1 MNEYSQFRMI
11 LVRRIWAEQTQFSRS
26 VMNSQNYKDYFYFVK
41 RTVIYIVFLL
51 IIMPNSLLAKEGD
64 DPESEY
70 KAYFIYTFSKY
81 VEWEDFGADSTFIIG
96 VIGNSNMAPYLER
109 IADVKSIKGK
119 KIIIQRWQQT
129 NDIGVCHMLFI
140 PRSQK
145 DQLNEIRKKT
155 EGMPILTIGDTKG
168 FAKKGVHINLLILR
182 DRIGFE
188 VNMTTIDDTTLKV
201 SSQLLK
207 LATSVY

>member
-1 MNEYSQFRMI
+1 MNFQYYNGYPR
-11 LVRRIWAEQTQFSRS
+11 VGKRIVSF
-26 VMNSQNYKDYFYFVK
+26 
-41 RTVIYIVFLL
+41 IVFLF
-51 IIMPNSLLAKEGD
+51 IITSTSLLAADGD

-81 VEWEDFGADSTFIIG
+81 VEWEDLDADSTFIIG
-96 VIGNSNMAPYLER
+96 VIGNSNLVPYLER
-109 IADVKSIKGK
+109 IAEVKSIKGK
-119 KIIIQRWQQT
+119 KITIRRWQQA
-129 NDIGVCHMLFI
+129 NNIGVCHILFI
-140 PRSQK
+140 ARSQK

-155 EGMPILTIGDTKG
+155 EGRPILTVGDTKG
-168 FAKKGVHINLLILR
+168 FAQKGVCINLINIR

-207 LATSVY
+207 LANSVY

>member
-1 MNEYSQFRMI
+1 
-11 LVRRIWAEQTQFSRS
+11 
-26 VMNSQNYKDYFYFVK
+26 MNSQNFNSYFWIVK
-41 RTVIYIVFLL
+41 RIVSFIVFLF
-51 IIMPNSLLAKEGD
+51 IITSSSLLAADGD

-81 VEWEDFGADSTFIIG
+81 VEWEDLDADSTFIIG
-96 VIGNSNMAPYLER
+96 VIGNSNLAPYLER
-109 IADVKSIKGK
+109 IAEVKSIKGK
-119 KIIIQRWQQT
+119 KIIIRRWPRT
-129 NDIGVCHMLFI
+129 SDIGECHMLFI

-145 DQLNEIRKKT
+145 DHLDEIRKKT
-155 EGMPILTIGDTKG
+155 EGKPILTVGDTKG
-168 FAKKGVHINLLILR
+168 FAQKGVCINLINIR

-207 LATSVY
+207 LANSVF

>member
-1 MNEYSQFRMI
+1 MKRSCTI
-11 LVRRIWAEQTQFSRS
+11 LGRIVS
-26 VMNSQNYKDYFYFVK
+26 
-41 RTVIYIVFLL
+41 IIVFLL
-51 IIMPNSLLAKEGD
+51 IISSGFLLAANGD
-64 DPESEY
+64 DTESEY

-81 VEWEDFGADSTFIIG
+81 VEWEDLDADSTFIIG
-96 VIGNSNMAPYLER
+96 VIGNSNLVPYLER
-109 IADVKSIKGK
+109 IAEVKSIKGK
-119 KIIIQRWQQT
+119 KITIQSWQQT
-129 NDIGVCHMLFI
+129 NDIGVCHILFI

-155 EGMPILTIGDTKG
+155 EGRPILTVGDTKG
-168 FAKKGVHINLLILR
+168 FAQKGVCINLINIR

-207 LATSVY
+207 LANSVF

>member
-1 MNEYSQFRMI
+1 MKRSCTI
-11 LVRRIWAEQTQFSRS
+11 LGRIVS
-26 VMNSQNYKDYFYFVK
+26 
-41 RTVIYIVFLL
+41 IIVFLF
-51 IIMPNSLLAKEGD
+51 IITFSSLLAADGD

-81 VEWEDFGADSTFIIG
+81 VEWEDLDADSTFIIG
-96 VIGNSNMAPYLER
+96 VIGNSNLVPYLER
-109 IADVKSIKGK
+109 IAEVKSIKGK
-119 KIIIQRWQQT
+119 KITIRRWRQA
-129 NDIGVCHMLFI
+129 NNIGVCHILFI

-155 EGMPILTIGDTKG
+155 EGRPILTIGDTKG
-168 FAKKGVHINLLILR
+168 FAQKGVCINLINIR

-207 LATSVY
+207 LANSVY

>member
-1 MNEYSQFRMI
+1 MNFQYHIGYLWIVERIVSII
-11 LVRRIWAEQTQFSRS
+11 L
-26 VMNSQNYKDYFYFVK
+26 
-41 RTVIYIVFLL
+41 FLFIL
-51 IIMPNSLLAKEGD
+51 TSTSLSAADGD

-81 VEWEDFGADSTFIIG
+81 VQWEDLGTDSTFIIG
-96 VIGNSNMAPYLER
+96 VIGNTDLVPYLER
-109 IADVKSIKGK
+109 IAEVKSIKGK
-119 KIIIQRWQQT
+119 KIIIQQWQQT
-129 NDIGVCHMLFI
+129 NDISVCHMLFI

-155 EGMPILTIGDTKG
+155 EGRPILTIGDTKG